1 MALKSRSKDNI
12 LTIYFADTRILDESK
27 MREISNDLQ
36 TLLDKTDE
44 EQIVLDFRCVEFMSS
59 AMLGKLVQI
68 HKRCKEYKASLKL
81 CGINS
86 EIRKVFKITKL
97 DKLFD
102 IYSDEDSARAAFGK
116 RGWFGA

>member
-1 MALKSRSKDNI
+1 MALKSRSSNGI
-12 LTIYFADTRILDESK
+12 LTIYFADARILDESK
-27 MREISNDLQ
+27 MREISDELQ

-68 HKRCKEYKASLKL
+68 HKRCKEYKAQLKL
-81 CGINS
+81 CGINT
-86 EIRKVFKITKL
+86 EIRKVFKITRL

-102 IYSDEDSARAAFGK
+102 IHADEDSACAAFSK
-116 RGWFGA
+116 RGWFG